1 MSDVLTPEP
10 LTQEAFAPYGD
21 VIEVSGA
28 ADKLINQGLCGRHHD
43 LAKLDFGSGRA
54 GISLF
59 DAQARQ
65 FPYALDMME
74 RHPDGSQAFVPLSG
88 VPMLVSVADDL
99 DGTPSTPRVFL
110 SKPHQTV
117 NIHRNIWH
125 GVLAPVQKPG
135 QYIVIDRIGD
145 TPNLEE
151 YFFLKPYIVELL

>member
-1 MSDVLTPEP
+1 MTVYLSPAP
-10 LTQEAFAPYGD
+10 LTQESFAPYGD
-21 VIEVSGA
+21 VIEISGA

-54 GISLF
+54 GISIF

-65 FPYALDMME
+65 FPYTLDMME

-88 VPMLVSVADDL
+88 VPMLVSVADDE
-99 DGTPSTPRVFL
+99 DGKPSTPRVFL
-110 SKPHQTV
+110 SEPHQTI
-117 NIHRNIWH
+117 NIHRNVWH
-125 GVLAPVQKPG
+125 GVLAPVKEAG

-151 YFFLKPYIVELL
+151 FLFSTPYIANP